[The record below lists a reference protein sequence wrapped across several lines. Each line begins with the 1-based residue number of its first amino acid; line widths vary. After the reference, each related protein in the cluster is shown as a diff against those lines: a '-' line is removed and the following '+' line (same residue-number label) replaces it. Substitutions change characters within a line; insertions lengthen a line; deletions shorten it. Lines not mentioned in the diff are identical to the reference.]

1 MTQLIIS
8 LLLWL
13 GTPEA
18 QVTPTSA
25 TPQSA
30 ESTQDIGDMGWG
42 DNGKA
47 QSHQS
52 TTLVGESDWDT
63 AG

>member
-18 QVTPTSA
+18 QVTFILLIRLSA
-25 TPQSA
+25 L
-30 ESTQDIGDMGWG
+30 STQDIGDMGWG

>member
-30 ESTQDIGDMGWG
+30 ESTQDIGSGHWSG
-42 DNGKA
+42 NGKA
-47 QSHQS
+47 QSGQN
-52 TTLVGESDWDT
+52 TTMIGSSDWEW
-63 AG
+63 